1 MVKSEK
7 AHTMPDMPK
16 MEPTVYFN
24 FDKDF
29 KAPAAFA
36 SLTIG
41 AQVTATITGK
51 VQSLSISENSQSL
64 TLEMKKVDLAKTG
77 PKTIA
82 EAKTIARERVK
93 DFK

>member
-1 MVKSEK
+1 MSKSEK
-7 AHTMPDMPK
+7 GHAMPDMPK
-16 MEPTVYFN
+16 MAPTVHFN

-29 KAPAAFA
+29 KAPSTFGN
-36 SLTIG
+36 LTIG
-41 AQVTATITGK
+41 AQVTVTVTGK
-51 VQSLSISENSQSL
+51 VQSLSVSENSQSIMI
-64 TLEMKKVDLAKTG
+64 EMKKVDLARIG